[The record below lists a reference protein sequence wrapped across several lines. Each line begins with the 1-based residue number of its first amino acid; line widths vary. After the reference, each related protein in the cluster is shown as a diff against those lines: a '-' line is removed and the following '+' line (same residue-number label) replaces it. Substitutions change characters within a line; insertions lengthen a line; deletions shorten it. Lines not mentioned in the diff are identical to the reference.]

1 LGRLDGK
8 VALVTGGGSGIGRAI
23 CERFAREGARV
34 AVADWRRAAAE
45 ETVARITAHEAAA
58 RTTAPRVQADGQADG
73 QAGAALATGGDVADP
88 DDAARMVAET
98 VAAFGRLDVL
108 VANAGQALVA
118 TATETTPE
126 QWDRTIGTN
135 LTGCF
140 LLARAAIPHLIA
152 AGGGSI
158 VLTASQLAFVGAER
172 FAAYAASKGGVLNL
186 ARALALD
193 HARDK
198 IRVNALCPGA
208 VETPLLLNQFAG
220 QDGPQ
225 GSLADLVA
233 LHPLGRLGQPEEI
246 AAAALFLASD
256 EASFVTGSALVVDGG
271 YLAR

>member
-1 LGRLDGK
+1 MRSPGRLDGK
-8 VALVTGGGSGIGRAI
+8 IALVTGGGSGIGRAI
-23 CERFAREGARV
+23 CLRFASEGARV
-34 AVADWRRAAAE
+34 AVADWHADAAAE
-45 ETVARITAHEAAA
+45 TVRLIEAAGGHA
-58 RTTAPRVQADGQADG
+58 V
-73 QAGAALATGGDVADP
+73 ATSGDVASP
-88 DDAARMVAET
+88 EDAGRMVNDAVT
-98 VAAFGRLDVL
+98 TFGGLTVL
-108 VANAGQALVA
+108 VANAGQELVA
-118 TATETTPE
+118 SATETSPA
-126 QWDRTIGTN
+126 QWDRVIGTN
-135 LTGCF
+135 LSGCF
-140 LLARAAIPHLIA
+140 LVARAAIPPMQT

-158 VLTASQLAFVGAER
+158 VLTASQLAFVAAER

-193 HARDK
+193 HARDH

-208 VETPLLLNQFAG
+208 VETPLLLRQFQG

-225 GSLADLVA
+225 GTLADLAA

>member
-1 LGRLDGK
+1 MGRLEGK

-34 AVADWRRAAAE
+34 AVADWRGPAAE
-45 ETVARITAHEAAA
+45 ETVARIGAE
-58 RTTAPRVQADGQADG
+58 G
-73 QAGAALATGGDVADP
+73 GAAVATSGDVASP
-88 DDAARMVAET
+88 EDAARMIEET
-98 VAAFGRLDVL
+98 VAAFGRLDML

-126 QWDRTIGTN
+126 QWERVIGTN

-140 LLARAAIPHLIA
+140 LPVRAAIPHLIA

-158 VLTASQLAFVGAER
+158 VLTASQLGFVGAER
-172 FAAYAASKGGVLNL
+172 FAAYAASKGGVVNL

-193 HARDK
+193 HARDR

-208 VETPLLLNQFAG
+208 VETPLLLDQFAG

-233 LHPLGRLGQPEEI
+233 LHPIGRLGRPEEI

>member
-1 LGRLDGK
+1 MMASRRLDGK

-23 CERFAREGARV
+23 CERFAHEGARV
-34 AVADWRRAAAE
+34 AVADWRADSAW
-45 ETVARITAHEAAA
+45 ETVGRIVAAS
-58 RTTAPRVQADGQADG
+58 GQALG
-73 QAGAALATGGDVADP
+73 LSGDVAEP
-88 DDAARMVAET
+88 ETAERLVSDT
-98 VAAFGRLDVL
+98 VRAFGKLDIL
-108 VANAGQALVA
+108 IASAGQELVA
-118 TATETTPE
+118 TAPETTPD
-126 QWDRTIGTN
+126 QWQRILGTN

-140 LLARAAIPHLIA
+140 LVARAAIPALQA

-158 VLTASQLAFVGAER
+158 VLVASQLALVAAQR

-193 HARDK
+193 HARDG

-208 VETPLLLNQFAG
+208 VETPLLLRQFEG

-225 GSLADLVA
+225 GTLADLAA
-233 LHPLGRLGQPEEI
+233 LHPLGRLGQPAEI

>member
-1 LGRLDGK
+1 MGRLDGK

-34 AVADWRRAAAE
+34 AVADWHRETAE
-45 ETVARITAHEAAA
+45 ETVARI
-58 RTTAPRVQADGQADG
+58 
-73 QAGAALATGGDVADP
+73 AGEGDRALATSGDVAAP
-88 DDAARMVAET
+88 EDAERMVAET
-98 VAAFGRLDVL
+98 VAAFRRVDVL

-118 TATETTPE
+118 TAVETSPE
-126 QWDRTIGTN
+126 QWERTIDTN

-140 LLARAAIPHLIA
+140 LMARAAIPHLIA

-208 VETPLLLNQFAG
+208 VETPLLMNQFKG

-225 GSLADLVA
+225 GTLADLTA

>member
-1 LGRLDGK
+1 MVRRLEGK

-34 AVADWRRAAAE
+34 AVADWRREAAE
-45 ETVARITAHEAAA
+45 ETVARI
-58 RTTAPRVQADGQADG
+58 
-73 QAGAALATGGDVADP
+73 
-88 DDAARMVAET
+88 VAEGGT
-98 VAAFGRLDVL
+98 A
-108 VANAGQALVA
+108 VA
-118 TATETTPE
+118 TSPE

-140 LLARAAIPHLIA
+140 LLARAAIPRLIA
-152 AGGGSI
+152 AGGGLI

-186 ARALALD
+186 SRALALD
-193 HARDK
+193 HARDR

-208 VETPLLLNQFAG
+208 VETPLLLNQFQG

-233 LHPLGRLGQPEEI
+233 LHPLGRLGQPDEI

>member
-1 LGRLDGK
+1 M
-8 VALVTGGGSGIGRAI
+8 VS
-23 CERFAREGARV
+23 E
-34 AVADWRRAAAE
+34 AVE
-45 ETVARITAHEAAA
+45 
-58 RTTAPRVQADGQADG
+58 
-73 QAGAALATGGDVADP
+73 
-88 DDAARMVAET
+88 
-98 VAAFGRLDVL
+98 AFGRLDVL

-118 TATETTPE
+118 TAPETTPE

-225 GSLADLVA
+225 GSLDDLVA

>member
-1 LGRLDGK
+1 M
-8 VALVTGGGSGIGRAI
+8 VSEAI
-23 CERFAREGARV
+23 
-34 AVADWRRAAAE
+34 
-45 ETVARITAHEAAA
+45 
-58 RTTAPRVQADGQADG
+58 
-73 QAGAALATGGDVADP
+73 
-88 DDAARMVAET
+88 
-98 VAAFGRLDVL
+98 AAFGRLDVL

-186 ARALALD
+186 ARAMALD

-225 GSLADLVA
+225 GSLDDLVA

>member
-1 LGRLDGK
+1 MGRLDGK

-23 CERFAREGARV
+23 CERFAREGALV
-34 AVADWRRAAAE
+34 AVADWRSSAAE
-45 ETVARITAHEAAA
+45 ATVARI
-58 RTTAPRVQADGQADG
+58 
-73 QAGAALATGGDVADP
+73 GAEGGRALATHGDVASP
-88 DDAARMVAET
+88 EDAARMVAET
-98 VAAFGRLDVL
+98 VAAFVKLDVL
-108 VANAGQALVA
+108 IANAGQALVA
-118 TATETTPE
+118 TAVETTPE
-126 QWDRTIGTN
+126 QWERTIGTN

-140 LLARAAIPHLIA
+140 LLARAAIPRLIA

-158 VLTASQLAFVGAER
+158 VLTASQLGFVGAER

-193 HARDK
+193 HARDN

-208 VETPLLLNQFAG
+208 VETPLLLDQFQG

-233 LHPLGRLGQPEEI
+233 LHPIGRLGQPEEI

>member
-1 LGRLDGK
+1 MGRLEGK

-23 CERFAREGARV
+23 CERFAQEGACV
-34 AVADWRRAAAE
+34 SVADWQQAAAE
-45 ETVARITAHEAAA
+45 GTVAAIQAAG
-58 RTTAPRVQADGQADG
+58 GQAT
-73 QAGAALATGGDVADP
+73 ATAGDVGNP
-88 DDAARMVAET
+88 EDAERMVADT
-98 VAAFGRLDVL
+98 VAAFGKLDVL

-126 QWDRTIGTN
+126 QWDRILGSN

-140 LLARAAIPHLIA
+140 LLTRAAIPRLLA

-193 HARDK
+193 YARDK

-208 VETPLLLNQFAG
+208 VETPLLMNQFDG

-225 GSLADLVA
+225 GSLAELVA
-233 LHPLGRLGQPEEI
+233 LHPIGRLGQPAEI

>member
-1 LGRLDGK
+1 MTGRLAGK

-23 CERFAREGARV
+23 CERFAAEGARV
-34 AVADWRRAAAE
+34 AVADWHREAAE
-45 ETVARITAHEAAA
+45 ATVAHITADGGEA
-58 RTTAPRVQADGQADG
+58 V
-73 QAGAALATGGDVADP
+73 ATHGDVGSP
-88 DDAARMVAET
+88 DDATRMVAEA
-98 VAAFGRLDVL
+98 VAAFGALHVL

-118 TATETTPE
+118 TALETTPD
-126 QWDRTIGTN
+126 QWDRVMDSN
-135 LTGCF
+135 LKGCF
-140 LLARAAIPHLIA
+140 LLARAAIPHLID

-193 HARDK
+193 HARDR

-208 VETPLLLNQFAG
+208 VETPLLLDQFAG

-233 LHPLGRLGQPEEI
+233 LHPMGRLGQPAEI

>member
-1 LGRLDGK
+1 MGRLDGK

-23 CERFAREGARV
+23 CERFAREGAQV
-34 AVADWRRAAAE
+34 AVADWHRDAAN
-45 ETVARITAHEAAA
+45 ETVARIRAEG
-58 RTTAPRVQADGQADG
+58 GQSI
-73 QAGAALATGGDVADP
+73 ATGGDVARP
-88 DDAARMVAET
+88 EDAERMVDES
-98 VAAFGRLDVL
+98 VAAFGQLDVL
-108 VANAGQALVA
+108 IANAGQALVA
-118 TATETTPE
+118 TAVETTPE
-126 QWDRTIGTN
+126 QWERTIGTN

-140 LLARAAIPHLIA
+140 LLTRAAIPRLIA

-208 VETPLLLNQFAG
+208 VETPLLLDQFKDR
-220 QDGPQ
+220 DGPQ
-225 GSLADLVA
+225 GSLADLTA
-233 LHPLGRLGQPEEI
+233 LHPLGRLGRPEEI

>member
-23 CERFAREGARV
+23 CERFAWEGARV
-34 AVADWRRAAAE
+34 AVADWRREAAV
-45 ETVARITAHEAAA
+45 ETVARIAAE
-58 RTTAPRVQADGQADG
+58 GG
-73 QAGAALATGGDVADP
+73 SALATSGDVASP
-88 DDAARMVAET
+88 DDAARMVGEA
-98 VAAFGRLDVL
+98 VAAFGSLNVL

-118 TATETTPE
+118 TAVETTPE

-140 LLARAAIPHLIA
+140 LLARAAIPELVR

-193 HARDK
+193 HARDE

-208 VETPLLLNQFAG
+208 VVTPLLLNQFAG
-220 QDGPQ
+220 QEGPQ
-225 GSLADLVA
+225 GSLSDLVA

>member
-1 LGRLDGK
+1 MVRRLEGK

-34 AVADWRRAAAE
+34 VVADWRREAAE
-45 ETVARITAHEAAA
+45 ETVARITAGVG
-58 RTTAPRVQADGQADG
+58 TALP
-73 QAGAALATGGDVADP
+73 TSGDVASP
-88 DDAARMVAET
+88 DDAERMVAET
-98 VAAFGRLDVL
+98 VGAYGKLDVL

-118 TATETTPE
+118 TAVETTPE
-126 QWDRTIGTN
+126 QWERTIGTN

-140 LLARAAIPHLIA
+140 LLARAAIPRLIA

-193 HARDK
+193 HARDR

-208 VETPLLLNQFAG
+208 VETPLLLDQFAG

-225 GSLADLVA
+225 GSLDDLVA
-233 LHPLGRLGQPEEI
+233 LHPLGRLGQPDEI

-256 EASFVTGSALVVDGG
+256 ESSFVTGSALVVDGG

>member
-1 LGRLDGK
+1 LGRLEGK

-34 AVADWRRAAAE
+34 AVSDWRREAAE
-45 ETVARITAHEAAA
+45 ETVAHIVAEGGTAVS
-58 RTTAPRVQADGQADG
+58 TS
-73 QAGAALATGGDVADP
+73 GDVASP
-88 DDAARMVAET
+88 DDAARMVSET

-108 VANAGQALVA
+108 VANAGRALVA

-140 LLARAAIPHLIA
+140 LLARAAIPHLIT

-225 GSLADLVA
+225 GSLDDLVA

>member
-1 LGRLDGK
+1 M
-8 VALVTGGGSGIGRAI
+8 SGTNI
-23 CERFAREGARV
+23 
-34 AVADWRRAAAE
+34 
-45 ETVARITAHEAAA
+45 
-58 RTTAPRVQADGQADG
+58 
-73 QAGAALATGGDVADP
+73 ATSGDVASP
-88 DDAARMVAET
+88 DDAARMVAEAVT
-98 VAAFGRLDVL
+98 AFGHLDIL

-118 TATETTPE
+118 SATETTPE

-140 LLARAAIPHLIA
+140 LLARPAIPHLLL

-193 HARDK
+193 HARDN

-208 VETPLLLNQFAG
+208 GETPLLLRQFQD

-225 GSLADLVA
+225 GTLTDLAA

-246 AAAALFLASD
+246 AAAALFLAS
-256 EASFVTGSALVVDGG
+256 
-271 YLAR
+271 

>member
-1 LGRLDGK
+1 MGRLDGK
-8 VALVTGGGSGIGRAI
+8 VVLVTGGGSGIGRAI
-23 CERFAREGARV
+23 CERFAQEGARV
-34 AVADWRRAAAE
+34 AVADWHRDAAE
-45 ETVARITAHEAAA
+45 ATVAGITAAGG
-58 RTTAPRVQADGQADG
+58 TAV
-73 QAGAALATGGDVADP
+73 ATQGDVGAP
-88 DDAARMVAET
+88 EDAARMVAEA
-98 VAAFGRLDVL
+98 VAAFGALNVL
-108 VANAGQALVA
+108 VSNAGQALVA
-118 TATETTPE
+118 TALETTPD
-126 QWDRTIGTN
+126 QWDRVMDSN
-135 LTGCF
+135 LKGCF

-193 HARDK
+193 HACDK

-225 GSLADLVA
+225 GSLADLTA
-233 LHPLGRLGQPEEI
+233 LHPLGRLGQPSEV

-256 EASFVTGSALVVDGG
+256 DASFVTGSALVVDGG

>member
-1 LGRLDGK
+1 MGRLDGK

-23 CERFAREGARV
+23 CERFAQEGARV
-34 AVADWRRAAAE
+34 AVADWHAAAAW
-45 ETVARITAHEAAA
+45 ETVGFIVAAG
-58 RTTAPRVQADGQADG
+58 GQAFG
-73 QAGAALATGGDVADP
+73 VSGDVADP
-88 DDAARMVAET
+88 DAAAEMVSGT
-98 VAAFGRLDVL
+98 VKAFGKLDVL
-108 VANAGQALVA
+108 VANAGQELVA
-118 TATETTPE
+118 TATETTPD
-126 QWDRTIGTN
+126 QWHRVLGTN

-140 LLARAAIPHLIA
+140 LVARAAIPAMQA

-158 VLTASQLAFVGAER
+158 VLTASQLAFVAAER

-193 HARDK
+193 HAKDR

-208 VETPLLLNQFAG
+208 VETPLLLRQFEG

-225 GSLADLVA
+225 GSLADLAA
-233 LHPLGRLGQPEEI
+233 LHPLGRLGQPDEI

>member
-1 LGRLDGK
+1 MGRLDNK

-23 CERFAREGARV
+23 CQRFAREGARV
-34 AVADWRRAAAE
+34 AVADWRADSAW
-45 ETVARITAHEAAA
+45 ETVGQIVAAG
-58 RTTAPRVQADGQADG
+58 GQALG
-73 QAGAALATGGDVADP
+73 TSGDVAVP
-88 DDAARMVAET
+88 DDCERMASEAVR
-98 VAAFGRLDVL
+98 AFGKLDIL
-108 VANAGQALVA
+108 VANAGQELVA
-118 TATETTPE
+118 TATETTPD
-126 QWDRTIGTN
+126 QWQRILGTN
-135 LTGCF
+135 LSGCF
-140 LLARAAIPHLIA
+140 MMARAVIPRMQA

-158 VLTASQLAFVGAER
+158 VLTASQLAFVAAER

-193 HARDK
+193 HARDN

-208 VETPLLLNQFAG
+208 VETPLLLRQFEG

-225 GSLADLVA
+225 GSLSDLAA
-233 LHPLGRLGQPEEI
+233 LHPLGRLGQPQEI

>member
-1 LGRLDGK
+1 MLRLDGK

-23 CERFAREGARV
+23 CERFAAEGARV
-34 AVADWRRAAAE
+34 AVADWRLPAAE
-45 ETVARITAHEAAA
+45 ETVMRIVAE
-58 RTTAPRVQADGQADG
+58 G
-73 QAGAALATGGDVADP
+73 GAAIAKAGDVASP
-88 DDAARMVAET
+88 ADAERMVAET
-98 VAAFGRLDVL
+98 VDVFGRLEIL

-118 TATETTPE
+118 AATETTPE

-140 LLARAAIPHLIA
+140 LMTRAAIPHLIG

-208 VETPLLLNQFAG
+208 VETPLLMNQFDG

-233 LHPLGRLGQPEEI
+233 LHPIGRLGQPEEI

-256 EASFVTGSALVVDGG
+256 DASFVTGSALVVDGG

>member
-1 LGRLDGK
+1 MGRLEGK

-34 AVADWRRAAAE
+34 TVADWHRAAAD
-45 ETVARITAHEAAA
+45 ETVARIVDEGGRA
-58 RTTAPRVQADGQADG
+58 V
-73 QAGAALATGGDVADP
+73 ATSGDVADP
-88 DDAARMVAET
+88 ADAERMVAET
-98 VAAFGRLDVL
+98 VATFGRLDVL
-108 VANAGQALVA
+108 IANAGQALVA

-126 QWDRTIGTN
+126 QWDRVIGSN

-140 LLARAAIPHLIA
+140 LLVRAAIPRLIA

-220 QDGPQ
+220 QEGPQ
-225 GSLADLVA
+225 GTLADLAA
-233 LHPLGRLGQPEEI
+233 LHPLGRLGQPGEI

>member
-1 LGRLDGK
+1 MGRLEGK

-34 AVADWRRAAAE
+34 TVADWHRAAAD
-45 ETVARITAHEAAA
+45 ETVARIVDEGGRA
-58 RTTAPRVQADGQADG
+58 V
-73 QAGAALATGGDVADP
+73 ATSGDVADP
-88 DDAARMVAET
+88 ADAERMVAET
-98 VAAFGRLDVL
+98 VATFGRLDVL
-108 VANAGQALVA
+108 IANAGQALVA

-126 QWDRTIGTN
+126 QWDRVIGSN

-140 LLARAAIPHLIA
+140 LLARAAIPRLIA

-220 QDGPQ
+220 QEGPQ
-225 GSLADLVA
+225 GTLADLAA
-233 LHPLGRLGQPEEI
+233 LHPLGRLGQPGEI

>member
-1 LGRLDGK
+1 MGQLDGK

-34 AVADWRRAAAE
+34 AVADWRSSAAE
-45 ETVARITAHEAAA
+45 ETIARI
-58 RTTAPRVQADGQADG
+58 VADGG
-73 QAGAALATGGDVADP
+73 QAVATHGDVASP
-88 DDAARMVAET
+88 DDAERMVAET
-98 VAAFGRLDVL
+98 VSAFGRLDVL

-118 TATETTPE
+118 TAVETTPE
-126 QWDRTIGTN
+126 QWERTIGTN

-140 LLARAAIPHLIA
+140 LLARAAIPRLVE

-193 HARDK
+193 HARDN

-208 VETPLLLNQFAG
+208 VETPLLLDQFAG
-220 QDGPQ
+220 QNGPQ

-233 LHPLGRLGQPEEI
+233 LHPIGRLGQPEEI

-256 EASFVTGSALVVDGG
+256 QASFVTGSALVVDGG

>member
-1 LGRLDGK
+1 MGRLEGK

-23 CERFAREGARV
+23 CERFTQEGARV
-34 AVADWRRAAAE
+34 AVADWRREAAE
-45 ETVARITAHEAAA
+45 ETVARI
-58 RTTAPRVQADGQADG
+58 RADQG
-73 QAGAALATGGDVADP
+73 QAGEQVGIALAISGDVASP
-88 DDAARMVAET
+88 EDAGRMVAET
-98 VAAFGRLDVL
+98 VAAFGKLNVL

-118 TATETTPE
+118 TAPETTPE

-152 AGGGSI
+152 AGGGSV

-193 HARDK
+193 HARDS

-208 VETPLLLNQFAG
+208 VETPLLLNQFEG

>member
-34 AVADWRRAAAE
+34 AVSDWHREAAD
-45 ETVARITAHEAAA
+45 ETVARI
-58 RTTAPRVQADGQADG
+58 
-73 QAGAALATGGDVADP
+73 AGEGGSAIATGGDVASP

-98 VAAFGRLDVL
+98 VTAFGHLDIL

-126 QWDRTIGTN
+126 QWERTIGTN

-158 VLTASQLAFVGAER
+158 VMTASQLAFVGAER

-198 IRVNALCPGA
+198 ICVNALCPGA

-225 GSLADLVA
+225 GSLDDLVA

>member
-1 LGRLDGK
+1 VAQHAPAGRLAGK
-8 VALVTGGGSGIGRAI
+8 AALVTGGGSGIGRAI

-34 AVADWRRAAAE
+34 AVADWRREAAE
-45 ETVARITAHEAAA
+45 ETVARILGEGDHAI
-58 RTTAPRVQADGQADG
+58 
-73 QAGAALATGGDVADP
+73 ATSGDVAVP
-88 DDAARMVAET
+88 ADAERMVAET
-98 VAAFGRLDVL
+98 VDAFGQLDVL
-108 VANAGQALVA
+108 AANAGQELVA
-118 TATETTPE
+118 TAVETTPE
-126 QWDRTIGTN
+126 QWQRVLGTN

-140 LLARAAIPHLIA
+140 LLARAAIPALRR

-172 FAAYAASKGGVLNL
+172 FVAYAASKGGVLNL

-193 HARDK
+193 HSRDG

-208 VETPLLLNQFAG
+208 VETPLLLRQFEG
-220 QDGPQ
+220 QDGPR
-225 GSLADLVA
+225 GTLADLAA
-233 LHPLGRLGQPEEI
+233 LHPLGRLGRPEEI